1 MIAGKDDADDDE
13 DNSLELLM
21 LELTL
26 SSLCLQSKR
35 DGIASK
41 VASSR
46 IEREEGE
53 LLLLV
58 LVLLLAAGF

>member
-21 LELTL
+21 LELTP
-26 SSLCLQSKR
+26 SSLCLQSIR

-41 VASSR
+41 AASSR